1 MKSAVGFCGSKA
13 GRNSASACSAQ
24 YCAVPSGP
32 TRRSN
37 LSGATNIRLVSA
49 KRPASMRSS
58 QIVNA
63 SPNTARVSSVGQ
75 MKSAITVPPASTTRS
90 HIQPMRRA
98 CSTRSSWVKP
108 RSRDRLAR
116 TASALKTTALMS
128 GASALAS
135 VVLPAPGSPMIK
147 ILRFTSAPSVR
158 PWPASIAA
166 ILKGVVAALR
176 RRRNPPRPAPMPRS
190 LLGVFAAAIAHELI
204 KRVDFSQSFVHDPA
218 GPFEIGGD
226 LRRRRRGRSAEL
238 RRAGDLIAGPGDE
251 FVEEIIERVDVVFG
265 ELFHVQPAHQP
276 VHLDLILLGKGR
288 DIDDGGVEMGPRR
301 RRRLTTADEIRNGAP
316 GRLVVEAFGRDLDM
330 VIEQRKMLAHQ
341 GMGLVAIP
349 AELFADRQAVPRVP
363 RHVAEMERRHAFD
376 LGLGAR

>member
-1 MKSAVGFCGSKA
+1 MNSAVGCCGSKA

-24 YCAVPSGP
+24 YCAVPSAP

-37 LSGATNIRLVSA
+37 FPGATNIRLVSA

-58 QIVNA
+58 QMVNA
-63 SPNTARVSSVGQ
+63 SPNTERVCSVGQ
-75 MKSAITVPPASTTRS
+75 MKSAITVPPASITRS

-128 GASALAS
+128 GASALAR

-176 RRRNPPRPAPMPRS
+176 RRRNPPRPAPAPRS

-226 LRRRRRGRSAEL
+226 LRRRRRRRSAEL
-238 RRAGDLIAGPGDE
+238 RRVGNLIAGPGDE

-265 ELFHVQPAHQP
+265 EMLHIEPAHQP
-276 VHLDLILLGKGR
+276 VHLDLMLLGKGR
-288 DIDDGGVEMGPRR
+288 DVDDGRVEVRPRR
-301 RRRLTTADEIRNGAP
+301 RLSLAALDEIRDRAP
-316 GRLVVEAFGRDLDM
+316 GRLVVEAFGGDFDM
-330 VIEQRKMLAHQ
+330 VIEQRQMPPHQ
-341 GMGLVAIP
+341 RMRLVVI
-349 AELFADRQAVPRVP
+349 
-363 RHVAEMERRHAFD
+363 
-376 LGLGAR
+376 